1 MVAKWRQVRSRE
13 GRMPIGS
20 FAEPES
26 FNFARFYKGLALTV
40 RLDFFWQARLLRNAR
55 ISNGFEGNRGWIFF
69 WQGIS

>member
-40 RLDFFWQARLLRNAR
+40 RLDFFGRPVCSGMQ
-55 ISNGFEGNRGWIFF
+55 GFPMVLKGIGGVFF
-69 WQGIS
+69 WQDVSG